1 MIYSLTHAF
10 KELTTKLNAINIGD
24 HATLAFIQDTTTR
37 IQQINTF
44 ISQTSLFVG
53 DVTLRLGHA
62 ESNLTDLTTSVGQL
76 TEAIESLTATLSH
89 DQENG
94 RTDITNTE
102 RIKLSTMQ
110 TTPSNITF
118 GTEIQMTSSQIH
130 VQTSE
135 DNVIHGAIA
144 LSGGVIDADHPHGN
158 GGVSIESD
166 NYIHTT
172 LRNLN
177 HFVNINHDKV
187 SISDVNGLVIEPDG
201 TSGVKIRDYANTYIA
216 HIPWE

>member
-1 MIYSLTHAF
+1 MTEIYTPPLTARLEAMIYSLTHVF

-24 HATLAFIQDTTTR
+24 HATLTAFIQDTTTR

-62 ESNLTDLTTSVGQL
+62 ESNLTYLTTSGGQL

-94 RTDITNTE
+94 KTDITNTE

-110 TTPSNITF
+110 TTSNITF

-130 VQTSE
+130 MQICE
-135 DNVIHGAIA
+135 DTII
-144 LSGGVIDADHPHGN
+144 
-158 GGVSIESD
+158 
-166 NYIHTT
+166 
-172 LRNLN
+172 
-177 HFVNINHDKV
+177 
-187 SISDVNGLVIEPDG
+187 
-201 TSGVKIRDYANTYIA
+201 
-216 HIPWE
+216 